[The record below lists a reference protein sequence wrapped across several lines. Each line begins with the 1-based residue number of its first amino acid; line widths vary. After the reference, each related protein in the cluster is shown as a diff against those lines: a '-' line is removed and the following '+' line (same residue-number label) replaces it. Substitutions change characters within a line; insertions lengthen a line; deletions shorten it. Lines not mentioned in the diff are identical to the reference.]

1 MPAETDFNER
11 VETQPAEGLGDP
23 LFKSRSSEI
32 FTWQDGK
39 LLKLFRPGIDPEL
52 IVNEE
57 INTTEAFEKGVS
69 KVQCFGHEHV
79 GERTGI
85 VIGRV
90 PGKTLIA
97 LLGSKPMILFKAS
110 AIMAEQQ
117 INMHKAQT
125 DKIRSYKKTVLN
137 ALDSKPLQ
145 FLSADEKTRAIQRL
159 NALPEGNSILHFDF
173 HPDNIMS
180 DGSSSTTIIDW
191 MTAARGVPAADVAA
205 TLYLLNEG
213 EMIPGLS
220 KVVAALLEVIRKS
233 ICSKYYALYKKQTGI
248 TDDEVAI
255 WRLPFLIFRLGIWN
269 IDSEVPVLQQKIR
282 AELAQ

>member
-1 MPAETDFNER
+1 MPAGNDHNDCVGTYTLAN
-11 VETQPAEGLGDP
+11 LGEP

-32 FTWQDGK
+32 FSWHDDK
-39 LLKLFRPGIDPEL
+39 LLKLFRSNVDPDL

-57 INTTEAFEKGVS
+57 INTTETFEKGVS
-69 KVQCFGHEHV
+69 KVKCFGHEQV
-79 GERTGI
+79 GDRTGM

-97 LLGSKPMILFKAS
+97 LLGSQPMILFKAS

-125 DKIRSYKKTVLN
+125 DKIRSYKETVLN

-145 FLSADEKTRAIQRL
+145 FLTGIEKERAIKRL

-180 DGSSSTTIIDW
+180 DGNSTTIIDW

-220 KVVAALLEVIRKS
+220 KAVAAILEIIRKS

-248 TDDEVAI
+248 TDEEVAQ
-255 WRLPFLIFRLGIWN
+255 WRLPFLIFRLSIWN
-269 IDSEVPVLQQKIR
+269 IDSEVPVLQQKIQ

>member
-1 MPAETDFNER
+1 MPAENDLKDCVGTYT
-11 VETQPAEGLGDP
+11 VENLGEP

-32 FTWQDGK
+32 YSWQEDT
-39 LLKLFRPGIDPEL
+39 LLKLFKTNVNPVLID
-52 IVNEE
+52 NEE
-57 INTTEAFEKGVS
+57 INTTETFEKGVS
-69 KVQCFGHEHV
+69 KVKCFGQVHI
-79 GERTGI
+79 GDRTGI

-97 LLGSKPMILFKAS
+97 LLGSQPMILFKAS

-125 DKIRSYKKTVLN
+125 DKIRSYKEIVLG
-137 ALDSKPLQ
+137 ALDSEPLQ
-145 FLSADEKTRAIQRL
+145 FLTRDEKEKAIQRL
-159 NALPEGNSILHFDF
+159 NALPDGNSILHFDF

-180 DGSSSTTIIDW
+180 DGNSTTIIDW

-220 KVVAALLEVIRKS
+220 KAVAAVLEIIRKS
-233 ICSKYYALYKKQTGI
+233 ICSKYYALYKKQTGL
-248 TDDEVAI
+248 TDEEVAM
-255 WRLPFLIFRLGIWN
+255 WRLPFLIFRLGIWK

>member
-1 MPAETDFNER
+1 MPAENDLKDCVGTYT
-11 VETQPAEGLGDP
+11 VENLGEP

-32 FTWQDGK
+32 YSWQEDT
-39 LLKLFRPGIDPEL
+39 LLKLFKTNVNPVLID
-52 IVNEE
+52 NEE
-57 INTTEAFEKGVS
+57 INTTETFEKGVS
-69 KVQCFGHEHV
+69 KVKCFGQVHV
-79 GERTGI
+79 GDRTGI

-97 LLGSKPMILFKAS
+97 LLGSQPMILFKAS

-125 DKIRSYKKTVLN
+125 DKIRSYKEIVLG
-137 ALDSKPLQ
+137 ALDSEPLQ
-145 FLSADEKTRAIQRL
+145 FLTRDEKEKAIQRL
-159 NALPEGNSILHFDF
+159 NALPDGNSILHFDF

-180 DGSSSTTIIDW
+180 DGNSTTIIDW

-220 KVVAALLEVIRKS
+220 KAVAAVLEIIRKS
-233 ICSKYYALYKKQTGI
+233 ICSKYYALYKKQTGL
-248 TDDEVAI
+248 TDEEVAM
-255 WRLPFLIFRLGIWN
+255 WRLPFLIFRLGIWK